1 MKTLT
6 SLTVITLTG
15 VLLGA
20 SASVLAE
27 GNQSGIYDA
36 RTKVVEFADLNVGNP
51 NDAQVLLQRL
61 QSAAEKTCYRVGW
74 SQDRL
79 GSDRARCE
87 KSAYQDAVAQIDGHF
102 NIDLEEIAGVAGHSN
117 ELASTNQ

>member
-1 MKTLT
+1 MKTFANLI
-6 SLTVITLTG
+6 VITITG
-15 VLLGA
+15 ALLSA

-74 SQDRL
+74 SQDRI

-102 NIDLEEIAGVAGHSN
+102 NIDLEEIAGVTEHGN
-117 ELASTNQ
+117 ELAASK

>member
-1 MKTLT
+1 MKTFANLI
-6 SLTVITLTG
+6 VITITG
-15 VLLGA
+15 ALLSA

-87 KSAYQDAVAQIDGHF
+87 KSAYKDAVAKIDGKF
-102 NIDLEEIAGVAGHSN
+102 NIDLEEIASVAQHGN
-117 ELASTNQ
+117 ELAASK

>member
-20 SASVLAE
+20 STNVLAD
-27 GNQSGIYDA
+27 GNVYDA

-102 NIDLEEIAGVAGHSN
+102 NIDLEEIAGVEQHGN
-117 ELASTNQ
+117 ELAASK

>member
-1 MKTLT
+1 MKTFANLI
-6 SLTVITLTG
+6 VITITG
-15 VLLGA
+15 ALLSA
-20 SASVLAE
+20 SASVLADD
-27 GNQSGIYDA
+27 NVYDA
-36 RTKVVEFADLNVGNP
+36 RTKVVEFADLNVGDP
-51 NDAQVLLQRL
+51 NDAQALLQRL

-102 NIDLEEIAGVAGHSN
+102 NIDLEEIAGVTEHGN
-117 ELASTNQ
+117 ELAASK

>member
-1 MKTLT
+1 MKTFANLI
-6 SLTVITLTG
+6 VITITG
-15 VLLGA
+15 ALLSA

-61 QSAAEKTCYRVGW
+61 QSAARNTCRRPDR

-102 NIDLEEIAGVAGHSN
+102 NIDLEEIAGVAQHGN
-117 ELASTNQ
+117 EVAASK

>member
-20 SASVLAE
+20 STNVLAD
-27 GNQSGIYDA
+27 GNVYDA
-36 RTKVVEFADLNVGNP
+36 RTKVVEFADLDVGDP

-61 QSAAEKTCYRVGW
+61 QSAAEKTCNRVMW
-74 SQDRL
+74 SQDPV

-102 NIDLEEIAGVAGHSN
+102 NIDLEEIAGVTQHGN
-117 ELASTNQ
+117 ELAASK

>member
-1 MKTLT
+1 MKTFANLI
-6 SLTVITLTG
+6 VITITG
-15 VLLGA
+15 ALFGA
-20 SASVLAE
+20 SASVLAD
-27 GNQSGIYDA
+27 GNVYDA

-102 NIDLEEIAGVAGHSN
+102 NIDLEEIAGVTEHGN
-117 ELASTNQ
+117 ELAASK